1 MFFFV
6 HNVFYI
12 LVCVQIFK
20 NCKILVYKCVF
31 NFKFDSEKKR
41 L

>member
-1 MFFFV
+1 MQFLFFGLKEEKMFFFL

-20 NCKILVYKCVF
+20 IVKY
-31 NFKFDSEKKR
+31 
-41 L
+41 